1 MYLPQK
7 IFNPPPQ
14 FSRLG
19 TLCPSY
25 SCCLFVLSWD
35 GGFLGFFLLLSV
47 CLLFASVLYTCTLSL
62 TLYQRQLAS
71 QGGQSSE
78 VNTELSRTTSDLA
91 EIGQQKT
98 KTTTEVGCILP
109 LIQLYGCVQYMH
121 TTLHWGAQITYT
133 TLHWG
138 AHTPRFM
145 RCTNHIHHAS

>member
-1 MYLPQK
+1 M
-7 IFNPPPQ
+7 
-14 FSRLG
+14 G
-19 TLCPSY
+19 
-25 SCCLFVLSWD
+25 W
-35 GGFLGFFLLLSV
+35 GFLGFLSPPF
-47 CLLFASVLYTCTLSL
+47 CLFAASVLYTCTLSL

-133 TLHWG
+133 TLHEVHKS
-138 AHTPRFM
+138 HTPRFIGV
-145 RCTNHIHHAS
+145 HIHHAS